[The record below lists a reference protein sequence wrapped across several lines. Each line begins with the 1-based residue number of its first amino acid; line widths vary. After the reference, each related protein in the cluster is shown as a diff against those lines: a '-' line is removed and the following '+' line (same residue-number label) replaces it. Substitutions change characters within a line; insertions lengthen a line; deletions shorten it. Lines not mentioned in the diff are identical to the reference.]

1 MRQSELFSKTLKEA
15 PKEEVSINA
24 KFLERGGFIYK
35 NSAGV
40 YTLLPLGWLVI
51 KKIEGIIRE
60 EMDEIG
66 GQELLMPALH
76 DKKYLKTTGRWDVD
90 VVFKIAEADGK
101 EPQFNIS
108 WTHEEIMSEIAS
120 CYVSSYRDLPFSSY
134 QIQTKFR
141 NEPRAKSGLLRGREF
156 IMKDLYSFH
165 RDEKDLDRFYEIV
178 KNAYTRIF
186 EKCGLKTVYTLAA
199 GGDFTTNYTHEFQV
213 ITPVGEDTIYV
224 CEKCG
229 YAENKEISQL
239 QDEENCKKCGGN
251 IKKEKAIEVG
261 NIFRY
266 GTKYSEPFNLKFT
279 DEDGHKK
286 FVFTGAYGI
295 GISRLMGTI
304 VEVFHDEAG
313 IIWPE
318 EVAPFKYHLICVGNV
333 SKEADSIYQDLQE
346 AGIKVLYDDREKSA
360 GEKFADSDL
369 IGIPNRIVVSAKT
382 LGEKSVELK
391 ERKSGKI
398 ALVKLDEIKKI

>member
-1 MRQSELFSKTLKEA
+1 
-15 PKEEVSINA
+15 
-24 KFLERGGFIYK
+24 
-35 NSAGV
+35 
-40 YTLLPLGWLVI
+40 
-51 KKIEGIIRE
+51 
-60 EMDEIG
+60 
-66 GQELLMPALH
+66 
-76 DKKYLKTTGRWDVD
+76 
-90 VVFKIAEADGK
+90 
-101 EPQFNIS
+101 
-108 WTHEEIMSEIAS
+108 
-120 CYVSSYRDLPFSSY
+120 
-134 QIQTKFR
+134 
-141 NEPRAKSGLLRGREF
+141 
-156 IMKDLYSFH
+156 MKDLYSFH
-165 RDEKDLDRFYEIV
+165 RDEKDLDKFYEIV
-178 KNAYTRIF
+178 KNAYIKIF

-239 QDEENCKKCGGN
+239 EDEKNCKKCGGN

-266 GTKYSEPFNLKFT
+266 GTKYSEPFNLQFT
-279 DEDGHKK
+279 DEDGHRK

-318 EVAPFKYHLICVGNV
+318 EVAPFKYHLISIGNV
-333 SKEADSIYQDLQE
+333 SKEADSIYQDLQK
-346 AGIKVLYDDREKSA
+346 AGIEVLYDDRDRSA

-369 IGIPNRIVVSAKT
+369 IGIPYRLVLSDKT
-382 LGEKSVELK
+382 LAKKSVELK
-391 ERKSGKI
+391 ERKTGKI
-398 ALVKLDEIKKI
+398 SLVKLTQLKKL